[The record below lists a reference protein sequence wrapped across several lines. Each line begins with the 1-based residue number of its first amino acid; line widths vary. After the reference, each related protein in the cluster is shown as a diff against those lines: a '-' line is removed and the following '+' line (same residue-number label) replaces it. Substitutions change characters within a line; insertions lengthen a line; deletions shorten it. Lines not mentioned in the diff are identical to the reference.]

1 MTTKSGIQIFLD
13 GNLPVIV
20 GECPKCKNG
29 DRGMVLV
36 DYVHNPVNEHRSTV
50 YMKCISC
57 LAVYQTNVG
66 EVAED

>member
-1 MTTKSGIQIFLD
+1 VSKSGFQVFLD
-13 GNLPVIV
+13 GNLPVVV

-50 YMKCISC
+50 YIKSIACFS
-57 LAVYQTNVG
+57 VYQTNIS